1 MAYSA
6 GNSEAR
12 TSGVAPPLFRNRC
25 RSKSLRHL
33 LRNKGG
39 ATVDEL
45 GRALNVTRTAIR
57 QHLASLMHDG
67 FVAPGETRASGG
79 RPQQLFVLTSKGRE
93 AFPRHYSWFA
103 QLLIEAIA
111 QAVSYTHL

>member
-1 MAYSA
+1 MA
-6 GNSEAR
+6 E
-12 TSGVAPPLFRNRC
+12 VFRER
-25 RSKSLRHL
+25 RKQLLRHL
-33 LRNKGG
+33 LRSKGG

-45 GRALNVTRTAIR
+45 GKGLGVTRTAVR
-57 QHLASLMHDG
+57 QHLASLMRDG
-67 FVAPGETRASGG
+67 LIGPGETRASGG
-79 RPQQLFVLTSKGRE
+79 RPKQLFVLTEKGRE